1 MPYVQ
6 SSSTYLRESCLGPII
21 CCMVLATVLILNFV
35 LMTTQHV
42 LRLCKTFSVCVTRC
56 MEQEVR
62 NQGKLS
68 WIGAVHTKQR
78 QIFFR
83 TKQCGP
89 MLQRCHQRY
98 GMRCT
103 RYKAAPARAP
113 PRRHHGAAGH
123 KVRVRPEALRRR
135 GAEALLSARG
145 ARREAPLGASAR
157 LGQSW
162 LGWQPQGLASLGRK
176 VSLNQNSQQIFCWCL
191 FYSVHLIMVDSTQ
204 LDYALILSLK
214 SEIC

>member
-1 MPYVQ
+1 MPQ
-6 SSSTYLRESCLGPII
+6 S
-21 CCMVLATVLILNFV
+21 
-35 LMTTQHV
+35 
-42 LRLCKTFSVCVTRC
+42 
-56 MEQEVR
+56 
-62 NQGKLS
+62 
-68 WIGAVHTKQR
+68 
-78 QIFFR
+78 
-83 TKQCGP
+83 
-89 MLQRCHQRY
+89 CHQRY

-162 LGWQPQGLASLGRK
+162 VGWQPQGLASLGRK

-214 SEIC
+214 SEICWFYSITKFRADILSLITLWFCFKPANKLDFPKLHHIQKA